1 LARLPLPDV
10 WWHALVL
17 EFWPVSAPQLR
28 LKQHRAPDYFAEE
41 AAPELD
47 FAGRDGVPHITRSG
61 SKQYNRADQHDQQIA
76 VEAGA
81 RGQRSSGFCIE
92 QVLSGKAC
100 LIVSRSR
107 NTWRCF
113 VRSSVRGSRFWMRLQ
128 TQLRSG
134 RIAFA
139 GLCLLGFFSGVQK
152 QTHVQ
157 GFP

>member
-1 LARLPLPDV
+1 MRRSICTESILFVLGEAALARCLVACLGFGILARL
-10 WWHALVL
+10 
-17 EFWPVSAPQLR
+17 
-28 LKQHRAPDYFAEE
+28 
-41 AAPELD
+41 LD